1 MIAKYYVYKN
11 KKAIKALDAFELLAE
26 VKSRLE
32 MKMLMLDENN
42 EPKFIKNWNQLLDAL
57 HIDYGY

>member
-11 KKAIKALDAFELLAE
+11 KKATKALDAFEFLAE

-32 MKMLMLDENN
+32 MKMLMLDEYN
-42 EPKFIKNWNQLLDAL
+42 EPKFIKNWNQLLDAF
-57 HIDYGY
+57 HIDHGY